1 MKKILQNIGIIDCL
15 RVVVDS
21 HFPQMGR
28 NTCDTTSWNM
38 SDFLGF
44 SIDDHAI
51 NFLKH
56 IVCKEFFPQHKQ
68 KTGIFKSSLG
78 IHHPPFSLVTLH
90 KIV

>member
-21 HFPQMGR
+21 HFPKWVGIHV
-28 NTCDTTSWNM
+28 TTSWNM

-44 SIDDHAI
+44 SIDEHAI

-68 KTGIFKSSLG
+68 KTGISKSSLG